1 MEKMQVRNR
10 KTAEQLVISE
20 NAPLEFIFNPNNNKY
35 FFMCGST
42 KGYISPAVRA
52 KMDTIELKDM
62 QYAECAQPGTDNW
75 VPCLMVVGDSKKN
88 VKRSL
93 GSNLLY

>member
-1 MEKMQVRNR
+1 MQVRNR
-10 KTAEQLVISE
+10 KSARQLVISE
-20 NAPLEFIFNPNNNKY
+20 NSPLQFITNPNTGRT

-42 KGYISPAVRA
+42 KGYISPAIRA
-52 KMDTIELKDM
+52 KIDTVQLEDM

-75 VPCLMVVGDSKKN
+75 VPCLMMVGNSEAN

-93 GSNLLY
+93 GGDLLH